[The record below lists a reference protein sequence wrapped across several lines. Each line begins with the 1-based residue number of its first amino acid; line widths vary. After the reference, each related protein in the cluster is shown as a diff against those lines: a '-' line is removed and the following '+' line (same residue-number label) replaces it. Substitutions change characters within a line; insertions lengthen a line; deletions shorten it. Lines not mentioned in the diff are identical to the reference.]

1 MKSNTKLITLKIK
14 SETKSDIL
22 ISDLVDIEAMY
33 IQDIKKELV
42 EDSKEYW
49 WHILIEYT
57 DNEFVLRQRR
67 RIDFENRKQYIYDY
81 MAQKEMSVRAFNG
94 LVRNIDLMLEKGF
107 KFDSIYKFRNLG
119 VKSIEKY
126 KDEIEDI
133 YNFVMMYK
141 KENPAFFEE

>member
-1 MKSNTKLITLKIK
+1 
-14 SETKSDIL
+14 
-22 ISDLVDIEAMY
+22 
-33 IQDIKKELV
+33 
-42 EDSKEYW
+42 
-49 WHILIEYT
+49 
-57 DNEFVLRQRR
+57 
-67 RIDFENRKQYIYDY
+67 

>member
-57 DNEFVLRQRR
+57 DNEFVLSQRS

-81 MAQKEMSVRAFNG
+81 MAQKEMSKRAFNG
-94 LVRNIDLMLEKGF
+94 LVRNIDIMFEKGF

-133 YNFVMMYK
+133 YKFVMMYK

>member
-22 ISDLVDIEAMY
+22 ISDLVDIEAMH

-57 DNEFVLRQRR
+57 DNEFVLSQRR
-67 RIDFENRKQYIYDY
+67 RIDSENRKQYIYDY
-81 MAQKEMSVRAFNG
+81 MAQKEMSKRAFNG
-94 LVRNIDLMLEKGF
+94 LVRNIDIMFEKGF

-133 YNFVMMYK
+133 YNFVVKYK

>member
-141 KENPAFFEE
+141 NENPAFFEE

>member
-94 LVRNIDLMLEKGF
+94 LVRNIDIMFEKGF
-107 KFDSIYKFRNLG
+107 KFDSIYKFINLA

-126 KDEIEDI
+126 KD
-133 YNFVMMYK
+133 
-141 KENPAFFEE
+141 

>member
-1 MKSNTKLITLKIK
+1 MKSNTKFITLKIK

-33 IQDIKKELV
+33 IQDIKKELI

-94 LVRNIDLMLEKGF
+94 LVRNIDIMFEKGF

>member
-33 IQDIKKELV
+33 IQDIKKELI

>member
-33 IQDIKKELV
+33 IQDIKKELI

-94 LVRNIDLMLEKGF
+94 LVRNIDIMFEKGF